1 MPPKPGNARKR
12 VSLALRKEHLLKPEF
27 VALWDKIKHRTRYAV
42 NIDSAKLIE
51 DVAADMADVEVR
63 RPRVIVQVAKVRAEA
78 DEDVFEAIR
87 TADASVAIDLEGRFP
102 LPNIVAVVENLMEAT
117 TPPMRIGRKTILAIL
132 KQLSAPERALANPQE
147 FAAAL
152 VTAIKTRLSD
162 QLENGITYEQDG
174 TWYDQRQ
181 FDDLIDAF
189 ADNVVQST
197 EKGGSGGTHI
207 YDGVIVDSDTI
218 ERPFAEALEKDDRI
232 KLYVKLPAWFQVPT
246 PIGTYNPDWAIVFDD
261 GGQEHLYLVRETKGT
276 THLPDLRP
284 DERRK
289 ILCGRKHFRDAL
301 GVDYRVVTDATQLPA
316 GGV

>member
-1 MPPKPGNARKR
+1 M
-12 VSLALRKEHLLKPEF
+12 
-27 VALWDKIKHRTRYAV
+27 
-42 NIDSAKLIE
+42 
-51 DVAADMADVEVR
+51 
-63 RPRVIVQVAKVRAEA
+63 
-78 DEDVFEAIR
+78 
-87 TADASVAIDLEGRFP
+87 AIDLEGRFP

-132 KQLSAPERALANPQE
+132 KQLPAPEKALANPQE

-162 QLENGITYEQDG
+162 QLVNGITYEQDG

-181 FDDLIDAF
+181 FDELIDAF
-189 ADNVVQST
+189 ADNVVQSV

-246 PIGTYNPDWAIVFDD
+246 PIGSYNPDWAIVF
-261 GGQEHLYLVRETKGT
+261 GGDEGTDQLYLVRETKPT
-276 THLPDLRP
+276 THLPDLRS

-289 ILCGRKHFRDAL
+289 VLCGRRHFGDAL
-301 GVDYRVVTDATQLPA
+301 NVSFSVVTNALQLP
-316 GGV
+316 

>member
-1 MPPKPGNARKR
+1 
-12 VSLALRKEHLLKPEF
+12 LRKGHLLKPEF
-27 VALWDKIKHRTRYAV
+27 KELWEKIRHRTRYAV
-42 NIDSAKLIE
+42 TIDSAKLID
-51 DVAADMADVEVR
+51 DVANDMAEVVVR
-63 RPRVIVQVAKVRAEA
+63 RPRVVVQVAKVRAEA

-132 KQLSAPERALANPQE
+132 RKLPAPERAIANPQE

-162 QLENGITYEQDG
+162 QLVDGIQYERDG
-174 TWYDQRQ
+174 TWYEQRQ

-189 ADNVVQST
+189 EANVVKSI
-197 EKGGSGGTHI
+197 EKDGSGGTHI
-207 YDGVIVDSDTI
+207 YEGVIVDSETV
-218 ERPFAEALEKDDRI
+218 ERPFAEALERDDRI

-246 PIGTYNPDWAIVFDD
+246 PIGAYNPDWAIVFDD

-276 THLPDLRP
+276 THLPDFRP
-284 DERRK
+284 DEARK
-289 ILCGRKHFRDAL
+289 IKCGRKHFRDTL
-301 GVDYRVVTDATQLPA
+301 GVDYRVVSDAAQLPA
-316 GGV
+316 GGWG